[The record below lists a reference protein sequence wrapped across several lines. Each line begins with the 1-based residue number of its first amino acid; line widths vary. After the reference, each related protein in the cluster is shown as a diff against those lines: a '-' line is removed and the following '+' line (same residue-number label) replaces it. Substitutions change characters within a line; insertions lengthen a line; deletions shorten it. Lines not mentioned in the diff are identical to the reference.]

1 MLFSSMIFLWVFLPI
16 VLIGYTILSSVR
28 MEEKRRVAAKNAL
41 LLAASFLFYAWGG
54 IYYLLIMIA
63 SILINYYGGIQ
74 IARSTGDS
82 ARKKRILAFVIFLNL
97 AILFVFKYFNML
109 VVILENIIDPN
120 GGGSLLGMEGTGALG
135 LPEIVLPIGISFFT
149 FQAMSYVIDVYRN
162 DVKVQ
167 ENLPYFALYV
177 SFFPQLIAGPIVRYH
192 EIEKQITSR
201 KETLAKR
208 AQGIKRFCYGL
219 GKKVLLSNT
228 FARVADEIWALE
240 SGTITGSIAWLG
252 MICYTLQI
260 YYDFSGYS
268 DMAIGL
274 GRMFGFNF
282 AENFNYPYLADSVQE
297 FWRRWHISLST
308 WFKEYVY
315 IPLGGNRKGKLRTFL
330 NLFLVFLLTGI
341 WHGANFTFLA
351 WGLFYGVLLIVER
364 LFLGRLLRRNRWK
377 WINQLYTM
385 AAVMAAWVLF
395 RSDTIMQAGEILR
408 GLFDFSGNNYRILS
422 YLNNQLILCVIVGI
436 ACAGPVQNRWGEW
449 YRKRKKI
456 HWVMNIDLGIQILLF
471 ALSVLSL
478 VAGTYNPFIYFQ
490 F

>member
-1 MLFSSMIFLWVFLPI
+1 MLFSSMIFLWVFLPV
-16 VLIGYTILSSVR
+16 VLIGYTILSSLK
-28 MEEKRRVAAKNAL
+28 MEEDRRVAAKNAL
-41 LLAASFLFYAWGG
+41 LLAASFFFYAWGG

-74 IARSTGDS
+74 IGRYAGNP
-82 ARKKRILAFVIFLNL
+82 ARKKRILSLVIFLNL

-109 VVILENIIDPN
+109 VVILENIIDPS
-120 GGGSLLGMEGTGALG
+120 GGGSILGMEGTGVLG

-149 FQAMSYVIDVYRN
+149 FQAMSYVIDVYRE
-162 DVKVQ
+162 DVEVQ
-167 ENLPYFALYV
+167 ENLFYFALYV

-208 AQGIKRFCYGL
+208 AQGIKRFCYGI
-219 GKKVLLSNT
+219 GKKVLLANT
-228 FARVADEIWALE
+228 FAAVADKIWALE
-240 SGTITGSIAWLG
+240 TGEITGSVAWLG

-308 WFKEYVY
+308 WFREYVY
-315 IPLGGNRKGKLRTFL
+315 IPLGGNRRGQGRTLL
-330 NLFLVFLLTGI
+330 NLIIVFLLTGI
-341 WHGANFTFLA
+341 WHGANFTFLG
-351 WGLFYGVLLIVER
+351 WGIFYGILLILER
-364 LFLGRLLRRNRWK
+364 LFLGKWLRKNRFK
-377 WINQLYTM
+377 LINHVYTM
-385 AAVMAAWVLF
+385 AAVMLAWVLF
-395 RSDTIMQAGEILR
+395 RSDTIFQAVSIIR
-408 GLFDFSGNNYRILS
+408 GLFDFSGNNFRVLTYMSGKL
-422 YLNNQLILCVIVGI
+422 LLCLIFGI
-436 ACAGPVQNRWGEW
+436 ALCGPIQNRYEAR
-449 YRKRKKI
+449 YRKHRKDKN
-456 HWVMNIDLGIQILLF
+456 VMRIDLAFQIILLV
-471 ALSVLSL
+471 LSMLSL